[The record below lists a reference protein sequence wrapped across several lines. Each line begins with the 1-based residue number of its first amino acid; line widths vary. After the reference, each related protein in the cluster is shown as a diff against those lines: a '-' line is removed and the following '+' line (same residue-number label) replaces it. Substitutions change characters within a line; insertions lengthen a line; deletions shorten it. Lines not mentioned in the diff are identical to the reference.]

1 MHQEYAELFK
11 TGQYGRFYIV
21 SGMHARGRTF
31 HIYILPEGEGG
42 IYNGKDNRPLNENA
56 VEVYG
61 VTGGDP
67 GWSETYGWLHH
78 GKWEQDFAELVDA
91 MKVDAAKEQ
100 ALLEQKLADL
110 KAAEARRIAELLRAY

>member
-1 MHQEYAELFK
+1 MHQKYAELFE

-42 IYNGKDNRPLNENA
+42 IYNGKENGPLNADA

-61 VTGGDP
+61 VTGGQP
-67 GWSETYGWLHH
+67 GWSETYGWLHR

-91 MKVDAAKEQ
+91 RKARVAQEQ
-100 ALLEQKLADL
+100 YLREQKLADIE
-110 KAAEARRIAELLRAY
+110 AAEAKRKSELLQAY